1 MSINTDIV
9 DVLAA
14 KLNDH
19 GLAGLIAISPENFAY
34 IAGFV
39 VPSHE
44 PLRWRHAAV
53 LLRADKEHSVLC
65 VDMEETTV
73 RAALPDSGI
82 HVWEEFADNAMEELA
97 AAVREAGLAGERIG
111 IETDYLPARDFDRLQ
126 QLLPGT
132 DFVPCQNLLATS
144 RRIKTPREIELL
156 RRLSR
161 ATDAAIAAGFAR
173 IEIGQSEL
181 DLAGH
186 VIAALYEN
194 GVHKQRGMV
203 CATGERSH
211 FPNVGPTA
219 RRLRSGD
226 LIRFEVFGVI
236 DGYHAGIC
244 RTAVVGAQT
253 AEQQRVWDVLVDCRR
268 QALKEIHPGASSA
281 AIYRNYLQQFSTLG
295 YDPISFVGHGIGVY
309 LHENPYL
316 GRYTD
321 EELQSGMVL
330 GIEPLLYLPGEF
342 GMQIKDM
349 VHVGVGGA
357 EVLSDVMD
365 GEELHRVGR

>member
-1 MSINTDIV
+1 MSINADITAALAPRLV
-9 DVLAA
+9 DAGM
-14 KLNDH
+14 D
-19 GLAGLIAISPENFAY
+19 GLVAISPENFTY
-34 IAGFV
+34 LSGFV

-53 LLRADKEHSVLC
+53 ILRMDQVHSLVC

-73 RAALPDSGI
+73 RAASPDSSL
-82 HVWEEFADNAMEELA
+82 HVWEEFADNAMEVLA
-97 AAVREAGLAGERIG
+97 RGLLEADLAGRTVG
-111 IETDYLPARDFDRLQ
+111 IETDYLPARDLARLQ
-126 QLLPGT
+126 DLLPGT
-132 DFVPCQNLLATS
+132 TFVAVEDLLSAS
-144 RRIKTPREIELL
+144 RRNKTPREVDLL

-161 ATDAAIAAGFAR
+161 ATDAAIATGFAKV
-173 IEIGQSEL
+173 EPGQSEL
-181 DLAGH
+181 DLAGN

-203 CATGERSH
+203 CATGDRSH
-211 FPNVGPTA
+211 FPNVGPTE
-219 RRLRSGD
+219 RRLVDGD

-244 RTAVVGAQT
+244 RTAVVGEPT
-253 AEQQRVWDVLVDCRR
+253 AEQRRVWDVLVDCRR
-268 QALKEIHPGASSA
+268 QALAEIKPGASSA
-281 AIYRNYLQQFSTLG
+281 TVYRNYLDRFATLG

-321 EELQSGMVL
+321 EVLEEGMVL
-330 GIEPLLYLPGEF
+330 GIEPLLYLPGQF

-349 VHVGVGGA
+349 VYVGAGGA

-365 GEELHRVGR
+365 AERLHQVG

>member
-1 MSINTDIV
+1 MTINDDITV
-9 DVLAA
+9 TLAP
-14 KLNDH
+14 KLGESGID
-19 GLAGLIAISPENFAY
+19 GLIAISPENFAY
-34 IAGFV
+34 LAGFV

-53 LLRADKEHSVLC
+53 LLRADGQYSVLC

-73 RAALPDSGI
+73 RAALPDSRI

-97 AAVREAGLAGERIG
+97 VAVREAGMAGRRIG
-111 IETDYLPARDFDRLQ
+111 IETDYLPARDFARLQ
-126 QLLPGT
+126 ELLPGT
-132 DFVPCQNLLATS
+132 RFVPVQHILAAS
-144 RRIKTPREIELL
+144 RRIKTDREVDLL

-161 ATDAAIAAGFAR
+161 ATDAAISAGFER
-173 IEIGQSEL
+173 VKVGHTEL

-194 GVHKQRGMV
+194 GVQKQRGMV
-203 CATGERSH
+203 CATGERSF
-211 FPNVGPTA
+211 FPNVGPTD
-219 RRLRSGD
+219 RRLEAGD

-244 RTAVVGAQT
+244 RTAVVGEPT
-253 AEQQRVWDVLVDCRR
+253 MEQQRVWDVLVDCRR
-268 QALKEIHPGASSA
+268 QALAEIRPGASSA
-281 AIYRNYLQQFSTLG
+281 SIYRNYLERFSTLG

-321 EELQSGMVL
+321 ELIEQGMVL
-330 GIEPLLYLPGEF
+330 GIEPLLYLPGQF

-349 VHVGVGGA
+349 VHVGHDGA

-365 GEELHRVGR
+365 AERLHRVG

>member
-9 DVLAA
+9 DVLAG

-19 GLAGLIAISPENFAY
+19 ELAGLIAISPENFTY
-34 IAGFV
+34 LAGFA

-73 RAALPDSGI
+73 RAALPDSPL
-82 HVWEEFADNAMEELA
+82 HVWEEFADNAMDQLA
-97 AAVREAGLAGERIG
+97 NAIRETGLAGARIG
-111 IETDYLPARDFDRLQ
+111 VETDYLPARDFSKLQ

-132 DFVPCQNLLATS
+132 EFVPVQDLLASS
-144 RRIKTPREIELL
+144 RQIKTPREIELL

-161 ATDAAIAAGFAR
+161 ATDAAIAAGFAC
-173 IEIGQSEL
+173 IEAGQSEL
-181 DLAGH
+181 DLAGY
-186 VIAALYEN
+186 VIAALYEH

-219 RRLRSGD
+219 RRLQPGD

-244 RTAVVGAQT
+244 RTAVVGSPT
-253 AEQQRVWDVLVDCRR
+253 AEQQRIWDVLVHCRR
-268 QALKEIHPGASSA
+268 QALEEIRSGASSA
-281 AIYRNYLQQFSTLG
+281 AIYQNYLQRFSALG

-321 EELQSGMVL
+321 ETLSDGMVL
-330 GIEPLLYLPGEF
+330 GIEPLLYLPGQF

-349 VHVGVGGA
+349 VLVGASGA

-365 GEELHRVGR
+365 AEEFHRVGR